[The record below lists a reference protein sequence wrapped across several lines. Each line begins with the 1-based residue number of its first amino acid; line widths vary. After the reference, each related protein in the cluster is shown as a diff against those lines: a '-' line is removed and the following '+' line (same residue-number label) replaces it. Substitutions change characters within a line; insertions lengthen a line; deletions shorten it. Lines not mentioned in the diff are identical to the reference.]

1 MRVIQVRPGRG
12 RPPQRR
18 CVREQGSSEE
28 PGTQPPWLRARRV
41 RSRGRRCARGRGP
54 LVTLLAGR
62 SRPALLSSTGVVL
75 GRSLHLSGS
84 RPSPLSRKVLS
95 LAGVR
100 GRFPSSRPLSRERG
114 AVCSPRAPSGR
125 PKNGQSPA
133 GGGEGPR
140 PAPCRAGGL
149 YKAVT
154 PRTGQGPGSPALYE
168 SPHGSA
174 KSFTLGWFAEAPL
187 HPSGL
192 IRPGPPGSG
201 HSWCEGGSRTQQ
213 GRPGQGKK
221 GTQIR
226 AHSPLLCPRCGSRTD
241 GPKNAG

>member
-1 MRVIQVRPGRG
+1 MGG
-12 RPPQRR
+12 
-18 CVREQGSSEE
+18 
-28 PGTQPPWLRARRV
+28 
-41 RSRGRRCARGRGP
+41 
-54 LVTLLAGR
+54 
-62 SRPALLSSTGVVL
+62 
-75 GRSLHLSGS
+75 SLHLSDS

-95 LAGVR
+95 LAGVW
-100 GRFPSSRPLSRERG
+100 GPFPSSPPLSRERG

-125 PKNGQSPA
+125 PTNGQSPA

-192 IRPGPPGSG
+192 IRPGPPAQGILG
-201 HSWCEGGSRTQQ
+201 AKEALGPSRGDQ
-213 GRPGQGKK
+213 GRERRGPRSELTAPSSVPGVVPEPKVQRTPDETAECPGRPE
-221 GTQIR
+221 TR
-226 AHSPLLCPRCGSRTD
+226 LLPESEAHASAGRSLGRVGDVRVYSVYLLRR
-241 GPKNAG
+241 